1 MILMEINMKEIERF
15 QTKFNNSSNTGCWT
29 WIASKTQQGY
39 GMFSYL
45 GKSIPAHRFAYI
57 HYKGEIPNKHI
68 VHQTC
73 QNNGCVN
80 PEHLITCTKSESR
93 LKYNS
98 TRIHPD
104 AKKLIQNI
112 KLGSTEDHM
121 DDFGFS
127 NDA

>member
-1 MILMEINMKEIERF
+1 MEINMKEIERF
-15 QTKFNNSSNTGCWT
+15 RTKFNNSSNTGCWT

>member
-1 MILMEINMKEIERF
+1 MKEVDRF
-15 QTKFNNSSNTGCWT
+15 RTKFNNSSENGCWT
-29 WIASKTQQGY
+29 WNASRTQQGY
-39 GMFSYL
+39 GMFSYQ
-45 GKSIPAHRFAYI
+45 GKSIPAHRVAYI

>member
-1 MILMEINMKEIERF
+1 MKEIERF
-15 QTKFNNSSNTGCWT
+15 RTKFNNSSNTGCWT

-80 PEHLITCTKSESR
+80 PELLITCTKSESR

>member
-1 MILMEINMKEIERF
+1 MKEVDRF
-15 QTKFNNSSNTGCWT
+15 RTKFSNSSNTGCWT

-39 GMFSYL
+39 GMFSYR

-57 HYKGEIPNKHI
+57 HYKGEIPSKHI

-112 KLGSTEDHM
+112 KQGTTEEHM

-127 NDA
+127 KDA

>member
-1 MILMEINMKEIERF
+1 MKEVDRF
-15 QTKFNNSSNTGCWT
+15 RTKFSNSSENGCWT

-39 GMFSYL
+39 GMFSYR

-57 HYKGEIPNKHI
+57 HYKGEIPSSHI

-80 PEHLITCTKSESR
+80 PEHLTTCTKSESR

-112 KLGSTEDHM
+112 KQGTTEEHM

-127 NDA
+127 RDA

>member
-1 MILMEINMKEIERF
+1 MTEIARF
-15 QTKFNNSSNTGCWT
+15 LAKIIKQHSGRDCWT
-29 WIASKTQQGY
+29 WKASKTQQGY
-39 GMFSYL
+39 GMFSYQ
-45 GKSIPAHRFAYI
+45 GKSIPAHRFSYLY
-57 HYKGEIPNKHI
+57 HKGEIPLNHI

-112 KLGSTEDHM
+112 KQGSTEEHM
-121 DDFGFS
+121 EDFGFS
-127 NDA
+127 REN

>member
-1 MILMEINMKEIERF
+1 
-15 QTKFNNSSNTGCWT
+15 
-29 WIASKTQQGY
+29 
-39 GMFSYL
+39 
-45 GKSIPAHRFAYI
+45 
-57 HYKGEIPNKHI
+57 
-68 VHQTC
+68 
-73 QNNGCVN
+73 
-80 PEHLITCTKSESR
+80 

>member
-15 QTKFNNSSNTGCWT
+15 RTKFNNSSNTGCWT